1 MELTAFYKRVIGL
14 DVPQARITAC
24 TAIEE
29 LDCTTRIE

>member
-14 DVPQARITAC
+14 DVPQALITAC

-29 LDCTTRIE
+29 SGGTTRIE